1 MPRIDP
7 LKPKRNKAAAFP
19 NSAGSQNRSNSRTQ
33 WWSHLIEGF
42 KNQPN
47 PSEYEVLFQKL
58 APIWEK
64 AIEPTLILEFG
75 QGSTLYCIFYRDRHS
90 SQEMIMEI
98 WDPNYVEQ
106 KPSQVF
112 KLGGFSP
119 EAIQDFP
126 NYREQAE
133 ILTLQNY

>member
-1 MPRIDP
+1 MEPR
-7 LKPKRNKAAAFP
+7 KPKRDQAAAFR
-19 NSAGSQNRSNSRTQ
+19 NSAEAQNRSNLRPE
-33 WWSHLIEGF
+33 WFNGMIEWF
-42 KNQPN
+42 RNQPN
-47 PSEYEVLFQKL
+47 PSEYEILLQKL
-58 APIWEK
+58 YPIWEK

-90 SQEMIMEI
+90 SQQIIMEI

-133 ILTLQNY
+133 IITLLHN